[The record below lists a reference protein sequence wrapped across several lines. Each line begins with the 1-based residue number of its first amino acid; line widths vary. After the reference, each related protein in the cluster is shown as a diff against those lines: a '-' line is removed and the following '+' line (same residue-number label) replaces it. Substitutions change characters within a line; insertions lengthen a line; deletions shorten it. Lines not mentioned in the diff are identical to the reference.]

1 MQDLDRQVLAVLAKD
16 VLQLFANYLAGTV
29 MRIDDAVADFE
40 VDLREFNEYCL
51 VEFARF
57 FIAFEVVQ
65 VGIQ

>member
-1 MQDLDRQVLAVLAKD
+1 
-16 VLQLFANYLAGTV
+16 

-40 VDLREFNEYCL
+40 LDLRKCNEYCL